1 MQWVSLVVIGAL
13 VVYTVLRYRHNT
25 EKLLSKYGDELRA
38 YNRAA
43 FEEVVEESPD
53 EHFSY
58 VTRLATEIESRRG
71 QRAVFVQ
78 SVDGG
83 TAIQHI
89 NQNGTFS
96 AKGPYFVSWRSQ
108 NWHPTGRRHLVK
120 VLRGKGRWGVK
131 PDHYNQRGII
141 REKGIAVLEY
151 ETERHPPLD
160 IRDFVR
166 QRRK

>member
-1 MQWVSLVVIGAL
+1 VTNFEHTTGLHLQRSL
-13 VVYTVLRYRHNT
+13 
-25 EKLLSKYGDELRA
+25 KSP
-38 YNRAA
+38 
-43 FEEVVEESPD
+43 PD

-58 VTRLATEIESRRG
+58 VTRLATEIVSRRG
-71 QRAVFVQ
+71 QKAVFVQ

-96 AKGPYFVSWRSQ
+96 AKGPYFISWRSQ
-108 NWHPTGRRHLVK
+108 NWRPTGRRHLVK
-120 VLRGKGRWGVK
+120 MLRGKGGWGVK
-131 PDHYNQRGII
+131 PDHYNQSGII

-151 ETERHPPLD
+151 GTERHPPLD

-166 QRRK
+166 QRGK